1 MLITLKAQIDSFQI
15 KVPLFNSVTKY
26 LLKEQISKSENCQIE
41 ANAWKTKKNKK
52 QL

>member
-1 MLITLKAQIDSFQI
+1 MLVTLKAQIDSFQI

-26 LLKEQISKSENCQIE
+26 LLKEQISQSENCQIE
-41 ANAWKTKKNKK
+41 ANAWKTMNKK